1 MTLLPPKAAGL
12 FGVVFLIRSAIQWC
26 RKTGGKTE
34 TFACGRLAMANR
46 AAPKKSCAKFIITRL
61 LTLTEWARTR
71 VTRPGRESS
80 LRPGSATR
88 RLRFASSSLAPSFH
102 QGRLAIKKA
111 REEAEGVGGK
121 IKLQQANPGDIVGAL
136 RRREMREFLR
146 GMNPKDRN
154 SYISKNRENMDPDMA
169 LAIVEM
175 PVEFSGV
182 LESE

>member
-1 MTLLPPKAAGL
+1 
-12 FGVVFLIRSAIQWC
+12 
-26 RKTGGKTE
+26 
-34 TFACGRLAMANR
+34 
-46 AAPKKSCAKFIITRL
+46 
-61 LTLTEWARTR
+61 TLTEWARTR

-88 RLRFASSSLAPSFH
+88 RLRFATSSLAPSFH

-111 REEAEGVGGK
+111 REEAQALRGR
-121 IKLQQANPGDIVGAL
+121 IKLQQANPSDICGAL
-136 RRREMREFLR
+136 RRPEMREFLR

-182 LESE
+182 LESERDQLIDTALRAQHGQAMDELVELERAIEITESAVET